1 MLSFRSVTMLYT
13 GEIVPAITWLP
24 IIVAICLYR
33 NITQPMKA
41 ILLYLCVAVVFNYA
55 ATISSHSNN
64 LPLLHI
70 YTVVELLLVIRFY
83 FLILPDKRMKKAV
96 IILSILFSSW
106 AIINSLLVQNIYGFN
121 SYSRATEALIM
132 IIFGMLYIIHTAKDD
147 SNEEWSHKPENWVN
161 AGLLLYFSGALFQF
175 AFSNI
180 VSAHAPV
187 VFKMAI
193 WDIHAT
199 FVLIM
204 YLLFTVAFFKCRH
217 LKDKFL

>member
-1 MLSFRSVTMLYT
+1 MLYT
-13 GEIVPAITWLP
+13 GEIVPAVTWLP
-24 IIVAICLYR
+24 IIAAICLYR
-33 NITQPMKA
+33 SITSPLKA
-41 ILLYLCVAVVFNYA
+41 ILLYLSVAVVFNYA
-55 ATISSHSNN
+55 ATISSHSNNN

-83 FLILPDKRMKKAV
+83 FLMLPDKRIKKAI
-96 IILSILFSSW
+96 IILSILFSCW
-106 AIINSLLVQNIYGFN
+106 AMMNSLFVQNIYGFN

-132 IIFGMLYIIHTAKDD
+132 ILFGMLYIIYTTKDE
-147 SNEEWSHKPENWVN
+147 SNEEWSSSPENWVN
-161 AGLLLYFSGALFQF
+161 AGFLLYFSGALFQF

-180 VSAHAPV
+180 VSAHAPA

-204 YLLFTVAFFKCRH
+204 YLLFTVAFLQCRRY
-217 LKDKFL
+217 FF